1 MTLVRCPG
9 CRNLVSRESARCPVC
24 GCSYT
29 AATIRLITKWAIVA
43 ILAIYFLERFVIYK
57 LPTHG
62 LLLKRVVTGM
72 LQM

>member
-29 AATIRLITKWAIVA
+29 AAMTRLITKWAIVA
-43 ILAIYFLERFVIYK
+43 ILAIYFLERFVIHK
-57 LPTHG
+57 LPMHG
-62 LLLKRVVTGM
+62 LLLKRLVTGI
-72 LQM
+72 LQT